1 MSHHCQKI
9 TDLQAHNYMKYIFT
23 VIYDIMWKDI
33 VILLMA
39 VIVGS
44 ISLFITLN
52 EWDASDY
59 SHPIMGSYSMLSVV
73 MFICSVI
80 VTIILLSIGKMFK
93 QTISESVQDVL
104 YQIWIAAVFAQS
116 CYVWVTAISNQRII
130 NACGNILTIG
140 APIRINQTCVD
151 KCDGTNVI
159 EHHRLPFL
167 TQDATF
173 VNATPM
179 CSPWFTEDK
188 HVVEFVMTSE
198 TTVFVGFATHLLT
211 LAAVALIGRQK
222 VKCSPLLCIDI
233 ITCLSVACIT
243 IVPNGYYSA
252 YNIGGAFRFLG
263 LMHFIVPFERK
274 IKTKQLIG
282 CVIVLKL
289 IFITLTGAAIMFVAE
304 KPCLA
309 LQENCDSGFDNYGD
323 TVYFIFVTLSTVGYG
338 DMSPKTDMGKV
349 AIVFIILGSISYL
362 PNIISEILEM
372 CRKNPIHD
380 RLDDM
385 HADIKQVGF
394 HMNGGTLRRR
404 KRNRL
409 LEAIQRRN

>member
-1 MSHHCQKI
+1 
-9 TDLQAHNYMKYIFT
+9 
-23 VIYDIMWKDI
+23 MWKDI
-33 VILLMA
+33 VILLIA

-44 ISLFITLN
+44 ISLLITLN

-59 SHPIMGSYSMLSVV
+59 SHPSLGSYSMLAAV
-73 MFICSVI
+73 MFVCFVV
-80 VTIILLSIGKMFK
+80 VTGVLLVIGKMFK
-93 QTISESVQDVL
+93 QTISESVQDVF
-104 YQIWIAAVFAQS
+104 YQLWVAALFAQS
-116 CYVWVTAISNQRII
+116 CYVWVTAISNQRIM

-140 APIRINQTCVD
+140 APIEINHTCVD

-173 VNATPM
+173 VNATPE
-179 CSPWFTEDK
+179 CSPWFSENAP
-188 HVVEFVMTSE
+188 VIEFIMISE
-198 TTVFVGFATHLLT
+198 TMVFVGFATHILT
-211 LAAVALIGRQK
+211 LVVAALVDQQK
-222 VKCSPLLCIDI
+222 IKCSPLLVVDI

-243 IVPNGYYSA
+243 VVPNGYYSA

-263 LMHFIVPFERK
+263 LMHFIAPLEKK
-274 IKTKQLIG
+274 IKTKQLVG
-282 CVIVLKL
+282 FLIVLKL
-289 IFITLTGAAIMFVAE
+289 MFITLTGAALIFIAE
-304 KPCLA
+304 KPCQA
-309 LQENCDSGFDNYGD
+309 LQENCESGFDNFGN

-338 DMSPKTDMGKV
+338 DMSPKTNMGKV
-349 AIVFIILGSISYL
+349 AIVFIIMGSISYL
-362 PNIISEILEM
+362 PNIISEILEL

-404 KRNRL
+404 KKNRL
-409 LEAIQRRN
+409 LQALQRRK

>member
-1 MSHHCQKI
+1 
-9 TDLQAHNYMKYIFT
+9 
-23 VIYDIMWKDI
+23 MWKDI
-33 VILLMA
+33 VILLIA

-44 ISLFITLN
+44 VSLFITLN

-59 SHPIMGSYSMLSVV
+59 SHTTMGSYSMLAAV
-73 MFICSVI
+73 MFVCCI
-80 VTIILLSIGKMFK
+80 VVTVILLVIGKLMK
-93 QTISESVQDVL
+93 QTISESVQNVL
-104 YQIWIAAVFAQS
+104 YQLWIAAVFAQS

-130 NACGNILTIG
+130 NACGNILTVG
-140 APIRINQTCVD
+140 ASVVINQTCLD
-151 KCDGTNVI
+151 KCDGTHVL

-173 VNATPM
+173 VDASPE

-188 HVVEFVMTSE
+188 HIVEFVMMSE
-198 TTVFVGFATHLLT
+198 ITVFVGFATHILT
-211 LAAVALIGRQK
+211 LVVAALISRQK
-222 VKCSPLLCIDI
+222 VKCSSLLVVDI
-233 ITCLSVACIT
+233 ISCLSVACIT
-243 IVPNGYYSA
+243 VVPNGYYSA

-263 LMHFIVPFERK
+263 LMHFIAPLQNK
-274 IKTKQLIG
+274 LNTKQLVG
-282 CVIVLKL
+282 FLIVLKL
-289 IFITLTGAAIMFVAE
+289 AFITLTGAAIMFVAE
-304 KPCLA
+304 KPCSA
-309 LQENCDSGFDNYGD
+309 LQESCDTGFDNFGN
-323 TVYFIFVTLSTVGYG
+323 TLYFIFVTLSTVGYG
-338 DMSPKTDMGKV
+338 DMSPKTVMGKV
-349 AIVFIILGSISYL
+349 AIVFIIMGSISYL

-394 HMNGGTLRRR
+394 HMNGGTLKKR